1 MDTGDICADD
11 IIRAMVGRELGNL
24 YPTKSSCIAA
34 DDPVLEV
41 NGLTGS
47 IFREVS
53 FALRRG
59 ILGLPGWWARDGARL
74 CAVCAPL
81 IPSVPAGSAQR
92 QALCLHTYR
101 DAVMASVTDRGPQ
114 NPGPVSEMSI
124 KTISSAKYEGVL
136 AFGWTTS

>member
-1 MDTGDICADD
+1 MAEIFEICDRVTVFKMVLCHYMDTGDICADD

-59 ILGLPGWWARDGARL
+59 EILVLPGWWARDGARL

-81 IPSVPAGSAQR
+81 IPSVPAR
-92 QALCLHTYR
+92 
-101 DAVMASVTDRGPQ
+101 
-114 NPGPVSEMSI
+114 
-124 KTISSAKYEGVL
+124 
-136 AFGWTTS
+136 